1 MTFPVLLVFD
11 GLIHPSL
18 AARRSLEGYLRSL
31 PGYTFRRARSVEALA
46 KTDPTVFRAVVLYY
60 HHKHIS
66 PGALAAL
73 RLFLQDGGGV
83 LALHSAAASFKD
95 CPEYF
100 RLLGG
105 RFVHHAAVQPVTLRP
120 VENTRLF
127 AGMAAFSIRDEFYR
141 HEVYPGSA
149 VHFFAEA
156 DGAREPFVWSR
167 EEGAGR
173 VLYAAPGHTADAL
186 RSHQVREVL
195 RRGLAWLCRMEP
207 SAHGST
213 GGDAA

>member
-1 MTFPVLLVFD
+1 MAFPVLLVFD

-18 AARRSLEGYLRSL
+18 AARRSLEGYLRAL
-31 PGYTFRRARSVEALA
+31 PGYTFSRARSVEALA
-46 KTDPTVFRAVVLYY
+46 KARPAAYRAVVLYY

-66 PGALAAL
+66 SAALAAL
-73 RLFLQDGGGV
+73 QMFLQRGGGV

-120 VENTRLF
+120 AETSGLY
-127 AGMAAFSIRDEFYR
+127 AGMTAFSIRDELYR
-141 HEVYPGSA
+141 HEVFPGSV

-156 DGAREPFVWSR
+156 GSEREPFVWSR
-167 EEGAGR
+167 VEDAGR
-173 VLYAAPGHTADAL
+173 VLYAAPGHTAEAL
-186 RSHQVREVL
+186 RSPQVREIL
-195 RRGLAWLCRMEP
+195 RRGLAWVCGAEP
-207 SAHGST
+207 AGVGPHKASEL
-213 GGDAA
+213 